1 MELESQMTEKYTT
14 ARLSVEGDR
23 FEILV
28 KPEEALNFRMGKQ
41 VAVTQ
46 LLVIE
51 EIYSDANKG
60 TRASIEKLQ
69 KAFGTTDAVKIADE
83 ILRRGELQLT
93 TDQRRQLVEDKRK
106 QIVAFLARHCIDP
119 RTGTPHPPLRI
130 EQALSQIRISI
141 DPFRSAEEQAKTIID
156 DLRPIIPLKME
167 QMRVAVK
174 IFAEQAA
181 KAYGA
186 VKNYGTITKEEWQ
199 RDGSWIGVVEMPAG
213 LYGPFI
219 DRLGKLTQGTVQT
232 KILK

>member
-1 MELESQMTEKYTT
+1 MSDKYTT
-14 ARLSVEGDR
+14 ARLSVEGDK

-28 KPEEALNFRMGKQ
+28 KPELALDFRMGKQ
-41 VAVTQ
+41 VSATQ

-60 TRASIEKLQ
+60 TRASTEKLQ
-69 KAFGTTDAVKIADE
+69 KAFGTTDAVKIAEE

-93 TDQRRQLVEDKRK
+93 TDQRRQLTEDKRR
-106 QIVAFLARHCIDP
+106 QIVAFLVRHCIDP
-119 RTGTPHPPLRI
+119 RTATPHPPVRI
-130 EQALSQIRISI
+130 EQALSQIRVSI
-141 DPFRSAEEQAKTIID
+141 DPFKSTEEQAKSIID
-156 DLRPIIPLKME
+156 DLRPIIPLKIE

-174 IFAEQAA
+174 IFPEHAA

-186 VKNYGTITKEEWQ
+186 VKNFGAITREEWQ
-199 RDGSWIGVVEMPAG
+199 KDGSWIGVVEMPAG

-219 DRLGKLTQGTVQT
+219 ERLGKLTQGTVQT